1 MTAYKANLL
10 LMKLIV
16 LIFFS
21 KTGFYGTIA
30 DPNSYTADMCVR
42 SPAAHVSP
50 RENSVTELTQKQTA
64 SWRDYY
70 EMCKPRVVMLMI
82 LTSMVGMFLAVPG
95 MVPLD
100 ILILGNLGIALV
112 AGSGAVVNHLIDRK
126 VDAVMRRTVN
136 RPMPQGRVA
145 PAQAAGFAAV
155 IGVLG
160 MAIMLLWVNPLSAWL
175 TLASFI
181 GYAFIYTG
189 YLKRATPQNIVIGGL
204 SGAMPPLLGW
214 SAVTGTIEPGALI
227 LVLIIFAWTPPHFW
241 ALAIHRKEEY
251 AKTGIPM
258 LPVTHGEHLTKIHII
273 LYTVIMLL
281 VSILPWLIGMSGL
294 LYLLA
299 AVVLGAGFLF
309 WSLLLMYRPK
319 QSTAMDT
326 FRYSIVYLMVLFPV
340 LLIDHYFF
348 I

>member
-1 MTAYKANLL
+1 
-10 LMKLIV
+10 
-16 LIFFS
+16 
-21 KTGFYGTIA
+21 
-30 DPNSYTADMCVR
+30 
-42 SPAAHVSP
+42 
-50 RENSVTELTQKQTA
+50 
-64 SWRDYY
+64 
-70 EMCKPRVVMLMI
+70 MLMI

-100 ILILGNLGIALV
+100 VLILGNLGIALV

-126 VDAVMRRTVN
+126 VDAVMRRTHN
-136 RPMPQGRVA
+136 RPMPQGRVE
-145 PAQAAGFAAV
+145 PRQAAAFAAAIGIAGMV
-155 IGVLG
+155 I
-160 MAIMLLWVNPLSAWL
+160 LLFWVNALSAWL

-214 SAVTGTIEPGALI
+214 AAVTGTIEPGALI

-241 ALAIHRKEEY
+241 ALAIHRKDEY

-273 LYTVIMLL
+273 LYTIIMIL

-294 LYLLA
+294 LYLA
-299 AVVLGAGFLF
+299 AALVLGGGFLW
-309 WSLLLMYRPK
+309 WSLMLMYRPK
-319 QSTAMDT
+319 ASTAMDT

-340 LLIDHYFF
+340 LLVDHYLFT
-348 I
+348 